1 MPAPGRRPA
10 EFKDRAIRLAP
21 GRLGRPGS
29 APCSSRCACRS
40 RQGRSEAPAGA
51 RSARLCARR
60 VGSARG
66 SGRAPRPPSA
76 RGPAQAGPGAEA
88 RAQAAAARTGARGGA
103 VCPNLLQRPG
113 PGRSTGRE
121 TLIFR
126 ASPRRRSR
134 PGAPL
139 QQIRTRPR
147 PGSPQEP
154 HPHHN
159 PPRELLAET
168 SSPETRRVPRTCR
181 RRPPTVSPVREHS
194 RAPLSPGSPRP
205 PGPPPASPLSADPA
219 LDRGSRASATT
230 RTAHRGAPPLTAGL
244 GRATLLHC

>member
-21 GRLGRPGS
+21 GRRGRPG
-29 APCSSRCACRS
+29 AVPCSSRCACRS

-103 VCPNLLQRPG
+103 VCPNLLQRP
-113 PGRSTGRE
+113 RSRRNAGRE
-121 TLIFR
+121 KLIFR

-181 RRPPTVSPVREHS
+181 RRPPTASPVREHS

-205 PGPPPASPLSADPA
+205 LALPRPHPSAP
-219 LDRGSRASATT
+219 T
-230 RTAHRGAPPLTAGL
+230 PPLTAGL
-244 GRATLLHC
+244 ERSP

>member
-40 RQGRSEAPAGA
+40 RQGGRRRPPEREVHVSAPGGPG
-51 RSARLCARR
+51 RPGGR

-66 SGRAPRPPSA
+66 SGRAPRPPFA
-76 RGPAQAGPGAEA
+76 RGPAQTGPGAEA

-103 VCPNLLQRPG
+103 VCSNLLQRPG

-139 QQIRTRPR
+139 QQIRTRPH

-181 RRPPTVSPVREHS
+181 RRPPTASPVREHS
-194 RAPLSPGSPRP
+194 RAPLSPGSLRPPTLPRP
-205 PGPPPASPLSADPA
+205 HPSAP
-219 LDRGSRASATT
+219 T
-230 RTAHRGAPPLTAGL
+230 PPLTAGL
-244 GRATLLHC
+244 ERPP

>member
-60 VGSARG
+60 VGAGRPGGRVGPGVGSARG

-113 PGRSTGRE
+113 PGRSTRRE

-181 RRPPTVSPVREHS
+181 RRPPTASPVREHS
-194 RAPLSPGSPRP
+194 RAPLSPGPPRP
-205 PGPPPASPLSADPA
+205 PALPRPHPSAP
-219 LDRGSRASATT
+219 T
-230 RTAHRGAPPLTAGL
+230 PPLTAGL
-244 GRATLLHC
+244 ERPP

>member
-1 MPAPGRRPA
+1 MRSGWRRGAWADPGRPRA
-10 EFKDRAIRLAP
+10 RRDAHVALDRAV
-21 GRLGRPGS
+21 G
-29 APCSSRCACRS
+29 
-40 RQGRSEAPAGA
+40 GA
-51 RSARLCARR
+51 RRSAKRTSRR
-60 VGSARG
+60 PEGRGGSARG

-103 VCPNLLQRPG
+103 ICPNPLQRPG

-139 QQIRTRPR
+139 QQIRTRPH

-181 RRPPTVSPVREHS
+181 RRPPTASPVREHS
-194 RAPLSPGSPRP
+194 RAPLSPEPPRP
-205 PGPPPASPLSADPA
+205 PTLPRPHPSAPTPPLTAGLERPPRPARPI
-219 LDRGSRASATT
+219 G
-230 RTAHRGAPPLTAGL
+230 GAPPLTAGL

>member
-1 MPAPGRRPA
+1 MRGRGSVRGGRQGWVRRGSRRALTARRWSARCGRGRPERWERVGPVLVEMRMSLSTGAVGGARRSAKRTSRRP
-10 EFKDRAIRLAP
+10 E
-21 GRLGRPGS
+21 GRG
-29 APCSSRCACRS
+29 
-40 RQGRSEAPAGA
+40 
-51 RSARLCARR
+51 
-60 VGSARG
+60 GSARG

-103 VCPNLLQRPG
+103 ICPNPLQRPG

-181 RRPPTVSPVREHS
+181 RRPPTASPVREHS
-194 RAPLSPGSPRP
+194 RAPLSPGSLRPPTLPRP
-205 PGPPPASPLSADPA
+205 HPSAP
-219 LDRGSRASATT
+219 T
-230 RTAHRGAPPLTAGL
+230 PPLTAGL
-244 GRATLLHC
+244 ERPP

>member
-21 GRLGRPGS
+21 GRPGPTRVGPVLVEMRMS
-29 APCSSRCACRS
+29 LSTGAV
-40 RQGRSEAPAGA
+40 GGA
-51 RSARLCARR
+51 RRSAKRTSRR
-60 VGSARG
+60 PEGRGGSARG

-113 PGRSTGRE
+113 PSRSTGRE

-205 PGPPPASPLSADPA
+205 PTLPRPHPSAP
-219 LDRGSRASATT
+219 T
-230 RTAHRGAPPLTAGL
+230 PPLTAGL
-244 GRATLLHC
+244 ERPPRPARPIGAPLP